1 MGMDDYKN
9 DMKKIQ
15 AALDPVK
22 KELAY
27 YNEMTKS
34 LTESATA
41 AAKAI
46 SSITSAIAFS
56 NPLYTNSLIKGPALS
71 TYETYQSATATARA
85 VNSLTSA
92 IAYKNLE
99 FDITGSMAKTTTAAL
114 KAYQSL
120 KLATLNS
127 TLQESITEAMS
138 GLTEAIKTI
147 NNCTGNFE
155 NIIPSTNINKLMEE
169 TFSLKPM
176 VEEFARLS
184 SLSLNSGNSRAL
196 NFKDFNSD
204 TVIDNIDNDD
214 LSDSVTKPIKEF
226 VSDNTNLIND
236 IISFYGDDNHSSNK
250 TNADTNKEID
260 WKFIIG
266 SILIPLL
273 IAYWGSKMNPPSTEI
288 NNNYN
293 IEFKGD
299 ISHEDAEKIVETLEK
314 FQHKNQQSD
323 GINDQTEQ

>member
-1 MGMDDYKN
+1 MRMDDYKN

-176 VEEFARLS
+176 IEEFARIS
-184 SLSLNSGNSRAL
+184 SLSLNSDNSESL
-196 NFKDFNSD
+196 KFEEFNSD
-204 TVIDNIDNDD
+204 TAIDYINNDD
-214 LSDSVTKPIKEF
+214 DLNKNVAKPIIEM
-226 VSDNTNLIND
+226 VSNNQEIFDIAIEAYKNGLNDGQNLVQSTKKVSKLDILNTILTFISI
-236 IISFYGDDNHSSNK
+236 IISIYCIFYPQPQTVEIHNHYYNVKESEPGEEQTK
-250 TNADTNKEID
+250 TILPEI
-260 WKFIIG
+260 
-266 SILIPLL
+266 
-273 IAYWGSKMNPPSTEI
+273 
-288 NNNYN
+288 
-293 IEFKGD
+293 
-299 ISHEDAEKIVETLEK
+299 
-314 FQHKNQQSD
+314 
-323 GINDQTEQ
+323 EQGKQN